1 MENNKDNKEKKETNE
16 KKEVIGWIVKDGC
29 IKVTLSLKN
38 VWQAN
43 WICQDIQQYL
53 RDLVQTSNL
62 QKQAEKNDIK
72 ARIEGKDSMGKGLNS
87 NPNFLKGKMK

>member
-1 MENNKDNKEKKETNE
+1 MENNKDTKDSKEKKGPTL
-16 KKEVIGWIVKDGC
+16 GWTCKDG
-29 IKVTLSLKN
+29 IMVITVSLKN

-43 WICQDIQQYL
+43 WMLDDCKQYL

-72 ARIEGKDSMGKGLNS
+72 ARIEGKDSMGKGLNN